1 MNLMKEE
8 ISTRA
13 LTVGHGLGIWVL
25 LLVAEVVVAG
35 ISMVIFGF
43 HVMVILSETL
53 VFLLPLSFF
62 SAAGYSLRD
71 TLAYPRKL
79 GLGFWAPVAGATV
92 FLLLVISDITGY
104 VHQLVPM
111 PEAQEKALLEVLV
124 AESWPE
130 YLFRLFGACALA
142 GFCEEFAFRGFLQS
156 IFSRRLGGVKAIL
169 LTAFLFAFMHLDPWS
184 FAGVFLLGLFLG
196 YLTLLTG
203 NLWVA
208 ILVHTF
214 SNALS
219 FSIAFF
225 SPDVGGDFSYTFP
238 PYVTLVCVLLFMG
251 SLRLMRQGYQE
262 TQPATPGAQ

>member
-1 MNLMKEE
+1 MNPMKEE
-8 ISTRA
+8 TPTRT
-13 LTVGHGLGIWVL
+13 LTVGHGVGIWVL
-25 LLVAEVVVAG
+25 LLVAEVIVAG
-35 ISMVIFGF
+35 ISMAIFGF
-43 HVMVILSETL
+43 HVMVILSEAL

-79 GLGFWAPVAGATV
+79 GLGFWASAAAATV

-111 PEAQEKALLEVLV
+111 PELQQKALLKVLV
-124 AESWPE
+124 AQSWPE

-156 IFSRRLGGVKAIL
+156 IFSGRLGGPKAIL
-169 LTAFLFAFMHLDPWS
+169 LTAFLFAVMHLDPWS

-208 ILVHTF
+208 ILVHAF
-214 SNALS
+214 SNTLS
-219 FSIAFF
+219 FSVAFF
-225 SPDVGGDFSYTFP
+225 SPDVGGDFGYTFP
-238 PYVTLVCVLLFMG
+238 PWVTPVCVLLFMG
-251 SLRLMRQGYQE
+251 SLTLIRRGCRE
-262 TQPATPGAQ
+262 AEPSGPAAE